1 MKLVHSKAGYD
12 QEEAYFHREE
22 KRLLE
27 KIRAK
32 KKRGAKSDR
41 DVGQRHDQGNSQ
53 QHLKKAG

>member
-32 KKRGAKSDR
+32 RKRGAKSEKDI
-41 DVGQRHDQGNSQ
+41 GQGIDQRL
-53 QHLKKAG
+53 LKKAG

>member
-1 MKLVHSKAGYD
+1 MKLAHSKAGYD

-32 KKRGAKSDR
+32 KKRGAKSDKDISHR
-41 DVGQRHDQGNSQ
+41 NSQ
-53 QHLKKAG
+53 EYFKKAG

>member
-32 KKRGAKSDR
+32 KKRGAKSDK
-41 DVGQRHDQGNSQ
+41 DVGQGNGQ
-53 QHLKKAG
+53 AHFKKAG